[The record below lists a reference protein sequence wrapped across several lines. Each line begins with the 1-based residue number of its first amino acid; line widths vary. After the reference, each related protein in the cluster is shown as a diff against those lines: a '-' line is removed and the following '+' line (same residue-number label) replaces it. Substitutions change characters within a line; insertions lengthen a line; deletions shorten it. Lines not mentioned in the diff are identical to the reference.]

1 MKKFLF
7 FALVL
12 AFIGNEILAVGES
25 TIVDHHEKIER
36 AVNG

>member
-7 FALVL
+7 LALVL
-12 AFIGNEILAVGES
+12 AFIGNECLDFGKSAM
-25 TIVDHHEKIER
+25 VDHHEKIER